1 MILSA
6 CIQKG
11 GVGKSTSIIA
21 ISSFLALRGYK
32 VLCIDFDSQA
42 NTTVVLLGNEPD
54 VSLKEVIMDSKP
66 LSDVIFST
74 KIDRLNIIPSN
85 ISLAKLERYLIMEP
99 EGIYSLRDAV
109 EDSSLVSQYD
119 YILIDTPP
127 SLGML
132 TINAL
137 VASDFLIIPVTCS
150 KFSIKGLQDLEE
162 SITYVQKRSNPGL
175 KVLGAFINQYDARRN
190 VIRGLEKDIVD
201 YFGDLLFET
210 RVRANTRIEEA
221 MVMKQPIFLYDSKSI
236 GAKDFSD
243 LCKSILIKFEKFK
256 MS

>member
-21 ISSFLALRGYK
+21 ISSFLALKGHK

-42 NTTVVLLGNEPD
+42 NTTVVLLGTEPD
-54 VSLKEVIMDSKP
+54 VSLKEVIIDSKP

-74 KIDRLNIIPSN
+74 KIDRLDIIPSN

-99 EGIYSLRDAV
+99 EGIYFLRDVV
-109 EDSSLVSQYD
+109 EDNSLTSQYD

-162 SITYVQKRSNPGL
+162 SITYVQKRSNPDL
-175 KVLGAFINQYDARRN
+175 KILGAFINQYDSRKN
-190 VIRGLEKDIVD
+190 VIRGLEKDIIE

-210 RVRANTRIEEA
+210 RVRMNTRIEEA

-236 GAKDFSD
+236 GAKDFSK
-243 LCKSILIKFEKFK
+243 LCKSILGKLENIKT
-256 MS
+256 

>member
-54 VSLKEVIMDSKP
+54 ISLKEVIIDSNP

-74 KIDRLNIIPSN
+74 KIDRLDIIPSN

-99 EGIYSLRDAV
+99 EGIYSLRDV
-109 EDSSLVSQYD
+109 IEDNSLITQYD

-175 KVLGAFINQYDARRN
+175 KVLGAFINQYDYRKN
-190 VIRGLEKDIVD
+190 VIRGLEKDIVE
-201 YFGDLLFET
+201 YFGDLLFKT
-210 RVRANTRIEEA
+210 RIRVNTRIEEA

-236 GAKDFSD
+236 GAKDFFA
-243 LCKSILIKFEKFK
+243 LCEDILGKLEDIKT
-256 MS
+256 